1 MRANT
6 TEMRFPHLTIRAG
19 VWLFPLLAALLF
31 AGSPAGAAPEQPGT
45 IICFG
50 DSLTAGYGLDPD
62 QAWPALIEEK
72 IRAKGWPFRV
82 VNAGLSGET
91 TAAGARRVNWILRQP
106 VAVFILALGGN
117 DGLRGIPTEE
127 TERNLQAIIDAV
139 RRRHP
144 EAAIILAGMEA
155 PPNMGPDF
163 TRAFRALFPRLAERN
178 ALPLIPFLLAGVAA
192 EPALN
197 QPDGIHPNAE
207 GQRRVADNVWAVLE
221 RVLQRRLASD

>member
-1 MRANT
+1 
-6 TEMRFPHLTIRAG
+6 MRFPHLTIRAG

-31 AGSPAGAAPEQPGT
+31 VGSPAGAAPEQPGT

>member
-1 MRANT
+1 
-6 TEMRFPHLTIRAG
+6 MRFPHLTIRAG

-72 IRAKGWPFRV
+72 IRAKDWPFRV